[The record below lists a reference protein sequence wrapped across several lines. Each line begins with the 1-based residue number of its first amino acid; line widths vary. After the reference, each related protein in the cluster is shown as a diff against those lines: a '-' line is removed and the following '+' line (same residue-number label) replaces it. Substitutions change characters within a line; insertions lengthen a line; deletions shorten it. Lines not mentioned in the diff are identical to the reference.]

1 MRRIILFFS
10 SNAGLGYA
18 PFAPGTVGTLAGIP
32 FFFLLAPLQPFLFA
46 AIWLVLL
53 LFSFWIAQRA
63 GQIYGVVDDRRIVID
78 ELLGYLL
85 TVAFLPFTWTAALLG
100 FAFFRLFDILKPPPA
115 SWFDRRVKNGF
126 GVVMDDVVA
135 GIYGAIA
142 LRLVLWWMDKLG

>member
-1 MRRIILFFS
+1 MRRAVLFFS

-32 FFFLLAPLQPFLFA
+32 LFFVLAPLSPLPFA
-46 AIWLVLL
+46 AVWLVLL
-53 LFSFWIAQRA
+53 LFSFWIAHRA

-85 TVAFLPFTWTAALLG
+85 TVAFLPFTWTTALLG
-100 FAFFRLFDILKPPPA
+100 FAFFRLFDIIKPPPA
-115 SWFDRRVKNGF
+115 SWFDRRVKNGI

-135 GIYGAIA
+135 GIYGAMA
-142 LRLVLWWMDKLG
+142 LRFLLWGMEKLN

>member
-32 FFFLLAPLQPFLFA
+32 FFFLLAPLPPFLFA
-46 AIWLVLL
+46 AIWLALL

-115 SWFDRRVKNGF
+115 SWFDRQVKNGV
-126 GVVMDDVVA
+126 GVVMDDVIA
-135 GIYGAIA
+135 GVYGAIA
-142 LRLVLWWMDKLG
+142 LRLCLLWIES